1 MSETRATMRARVQRF
16 VGSAINQTVNDAIKD
31 AHKEIQRRYNW
42 RFMED
47 ETTIDVSEGDS
58 TFDLPSDFKQEKN
71 PEMSDTATG
80 YCRMRKIIKDG
91 IEARDTSD
99 EGRPLL
105 YRIWHG
111 KGHLYAKADSD
122 YSFPLE
128 YYKWLPALGSDT
140 TPTGD
145 NAAFVDEFREVIE
158 AYAIMK
164 GNRRLKRDDEADRWE
179 RRFEKWLASRM
190 DDDLDIE
197 LANQDLQMEMMG

>member
-1 MSETRATMRARVQRF
+1 MRVRVQKF
-16 VGSAINQTVNDAIKD
+16 VGSAINETINDAIKD
-31 AHKEIQRRYNW
+31 GHKEIQRRQNV
-42 RFMED
+42 RFMEA
-47 ETTIDVSEGDS
+47 ETTINVSEGDS

-91 IEARDTSD
+91 IESRDTAD

-111 KGHLYAKADSD
+111 TGYLYAKADKG

-128 YYKWLPALGSDT
+128 YYKWLPALNSDT
-140 TPTGD
+140 APTGD

-164 GNRRLKRDDEADRWE
+164 GKGRLKQYDEADKWE
-179 RRFEKWLASRM
+179 RKFEKRLASRM

-197 LANQDLQMEMMG
+197 LANQDLQMQMMG